1 MRKILS
7 SVAAAG
13 LLAAAPTIAFAAH
26 HEEAEE
32 AVEAEAAKYTTA
44 GTPLGTLMDDP
55 DAKAVLEAHIP
66 ALIAN
71 EQIQMARQITL
82 KDIQGFA
89 PDALSDDTLAAID
102 ADLAKIGSE

>member
-13 LLAAAPTIAFAAH
+13 LLAAAPTIALADDQEGTEQAASP
-26 HEEAEE
+26 
-32 AVEAEAAKYTTA
+32 KYTTA

-66 ALIAN
+66 ALVAN

-89 PDALSDDTLAAID
+89 PQVLSDETLAAID

>member
-7 SVAAAG
+7 SVAAASM
-13 LLAAAPTIAFAAH
+13 LLTAPSIALAAH
-26 HEEAEE
+26 HEEA
-32 AVEAEAAKYTTA
+32 AEAEGSHYTTA
-44 GTPLGTLMDDP
+44 ETPLGTLMDDP
-55 DAKAVLEAHIP
+55 AAKAVLEAHIP

-89 PDALSDDTLAAID
+89 PDALSDETLAAID